1 MKKMMKKMMKG
12 GMKKVPSSKKASLGK
27 LPTKVRNKM
36 GYMED
41 GGEKFLMKVSKGGM
55 MDMSEMGNMMQ
66 AGYGKQVQKMGMM
79 KKGREYP
86 KRGMRMGGVMKRKK

>member
-1 MKKMMKKMMKG
+1 MMKG
-12 GMKKVPSSKKASLGK
+12 GMKKVSSSKKNSLGK
-27 LPTKVRNKM
+27 LPKKVRNKM

-41 GGEKFLMKVSKGGM
+41 GGEKLLMKMAKGGM

-66 AGYGKQVQKMGMM
+66 AGYGKQVQKMGMA

-86 KRGMRMGGVMKRKK
+86 KRGQRAAKHMKK